1 MPEVSYSPMIIS
13 LIVAFALTVVLGFPS
28 IPVLRRLKA
37 GQSIR
42 EDAPKSHLV
51 KAGTPTMGGLF
62 IIAAVVLAALIVG
75 RFSAQ
80 MMMLVLS
87 IICFGLVGFI
97 DDYLKVVKK
106 QNLGLKEKPKMLL
119 LLFFGLLLAIAQL
132 KFGSTGTYVWIP
144 FADVD
149 LNFGILYVPFIIF
162 VVAAMTNAVNFT
174 DGLDGLASGVTLPV
188 AIVLALSAIG
198 SGFGTAGIFAG
209 AVAGACAGFLVHNH
223 NPAKVFMGDTGS
235 LALGGAI
242 TAVAVMTNTTMVLPI
257 IGFVYVAEIGS
268 VVIQIAVCR
277 WTRRRGNEKRVFRKT
292 PLHHHFEESGW
303 GEVKVVLV
311 FSFIS
316 VLLCILGLLIM
327 R

>member
-1 MPEVSYSPMIIS
+1 MKRMITLLMALFAMLCSPSSFGQKYITTAADRNLAEKVMNSLLDASSQVS
-13 LIVAFALTVVLGFPS
+13 
-28 IPVLRRLKA
+28 
-37 GQSIR
+37 
-42 EDAPKSHLV
+42 DV
-51 KAGTPTMGGLF
+51 KVSDLMVM
-62 IIAAVVLAALIVG
+62 AAYVFLAN
-75 RFSAQ
+75 
-80 MMMLVLS
+80 
-87 IICFGLVGFI
+87 FI

-198 SGFGTAGIFAG
+198 SDFGTAGIFAG